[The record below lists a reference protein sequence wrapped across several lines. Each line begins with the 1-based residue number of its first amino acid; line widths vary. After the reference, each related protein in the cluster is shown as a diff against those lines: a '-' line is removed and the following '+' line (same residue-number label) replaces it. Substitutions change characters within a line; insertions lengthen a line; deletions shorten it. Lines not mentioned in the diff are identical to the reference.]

1 MELILVRHG
10 EPAWV
15 SDDGRNRNDPELTAR
30 GRAQASQAAAR
41 LADTEDLPG
50 RGDVDRLFV
59 SPARRAQQTAAP
71 IAAALGLTTETHDWL
86 VELQSPGS
94 WEGAPIEEVA
104 AAFAALGAKS
114 REAWWDG
121 HEGGETLRAF
131 HQRVATGLHEL
142 LAGLGITP
150 AEEAGL
156 WDVAGTAADGTV
168 DRVVAVAH
176 GGTNSAII
184 AHLLGA
190 APEPWEWDRFS
201 MGHASVA
208 LLVLTPMA
216 GHHIWSLRSLGDANH
231 LAVVDR
237 TF

>member
-15 SDDGRNRNDPELTAR
+15 SDDGRNRNDPELTER
-30 GRAQASQAAAR
+30 GHAQAERAAAR

-50 RGDVDRLFV
+50 RGDVDRLYV
-59 SPARRAQQTAAP
+59 SPATRAQQTAAP
-71 IAAALGLTTETHDWL
+71 IARELGLERETHDWL
-86 VELQSPGS
+86 VELKSPGS

-104 AAFAALGAKS
+104 AAFAALGARS

-121 HEGGETLRAF
+121 HEGGETLRDF
-131 HQRVATGLHEL
+131 HLRVSTGLRAL
-142 LAGLGITP
+142 LGDLGIVP
-150 AEEAGL
+150 ADEPGL
-156 WDVAGTAADGTV
+156 WDVSGPAATGSV

-184 AHLLGA
+184 SYLLGA
-190 APEPWEWDRFS
+190 APEPWEWDRFA

-208 LLVLTPMA
+208 LLALTPMA
-216 GHHIWSLRSLGDANH
+216 GHHIWSLRSLGDAAH
-231 LAVVDR
+231 LAVADR
-237 TF
+237 TT